1 MNDVVNFELHFFV
14 LYWRQ
19 TSKNK
24 QEETIDIRRNLLYMP
39 TLVNVRVAIL
49 ILDKLKEIWNF
60 ARRTQFFK
68 I

>member
-49 ILDKLKEIWNF
+49 ILDKLKEISNIAWMN
-60 ARRTQFFK
+60 T
-68 I
+68 IL

>member
-14 LYWRQ
+14 SYWRQ

-49 ILDKLKEIWNF
+49 ILDKLKEISNIAWMN
-60 ARRTQFFK
+60 T
-68 I
+68 IL